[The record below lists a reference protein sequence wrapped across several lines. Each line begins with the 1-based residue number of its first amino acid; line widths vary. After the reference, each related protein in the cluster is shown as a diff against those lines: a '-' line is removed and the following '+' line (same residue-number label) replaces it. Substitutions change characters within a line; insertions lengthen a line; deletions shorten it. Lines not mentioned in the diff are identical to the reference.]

1 MDGSTPVS
9 FGLVCALRCSGV
21 FKLDCMTQNDSDD
34 FSEDPGS
41 YSRRIRRRSFC
52 VAFFCQVP
60 ENEKEV

>member
-1 MDGSTPVS
+1 
-9 FGLVCALRCSGV
+9 V